1 MSVYDIQMFLIV
13 LLLTS
18 IFGYILV
25 VLKEKIYLKDNVI
38 MIEKESVTQDFLD
51 KADIKVFMLGDEEL
65 KTGDE
70 IKLITSNN
78 KQVEGI
84 ILGAIMKDNEIIL
97 VTHKDEVK
105 KLKVDTIRK
114 IKVVSKYGMF
124 FKAF

>member
-1 MSVYDIQMFLIV
+1 MSVYDIQMLLIV
-13 LLLTS
+13 LLSIS

-25 VLKEKIYLKDNVI
+25 VIKEKIYLKDNVI
-38 MIEKESVTQDFLD
+38 VIEKDSVTQDFID
-51 KADIKVFMLGDEEL
+51 KADIRVFMLGDEEL

-84 ILGAIMKDNEIIL
+84 IIGARIKENDIML
-97 VTHKDEVK
+97 VTHKDEIK
-105 KLKVDTIRK
+105 KLKVDTIKK
-114 IKVVSKYGMF
+114 IKVVSKYGRF

>member
-84 ILGAIMKDNEIIL
+84 VLGAIMKDNEIIL

>member
-1 MSVYDIQMFLIV
+1 MSVYDVQ
-13 LLLTS
+13 LLLITLLFIS
-18 IFGYILV
+18 ILGYILV
-25 VLKEKIYLKDNVI
+25 VIKEKVYLKDNVI
-38 MIEKESVTQDFLD
+38 IIEKRSVTQDFID
-51 KADIKVFMLGDEEL
+51 KADIRVFMIGNEEL

-84 ILGAIMKDNEIIL
+84 IIGAKMKENELVL
-97 VTHKDEVK
+97 VTHRDEVK